1 MCVLGF
7 HRRTTFGTVVSKAF
21 MVLCIVR
28 ETLLMC
34 CLFLTHIPIF
44 YKLIDGKPLVPNLP
58 VGCYEMPHKLRI
70 DFLYHYV
77 CFFFAPTVSFSSSF
91 CQLRFL
97 QASLHL
103 TSVILCKVPF
113 PNFLLQYLLQ
123 QYINHSLLVYCVL
136 LHLSVRVFAINH
148 KMRREDLF
156 SSA

>member
-1 MCVLGF
+1 MLYRSTGLECSPNHIPFCLL
-7 HRRTTFGTVVSKAF
+7 TEIVVELPKCWKIRLLLSHFYLRCKERKEGSHLLDVCFRVSQTDIFQNGVFLKAF

-28 ETLLMC
+28 ETFLMC
-34 CLFLTHIPIF
+34 CLFLTHIPIL

-97 QASLHL
+97 
-103 TSVILCKVPF
+103 
-113 PNFLLQYLLQ
+113 
-123 QYINHSLLVYCVL
+123 
-136 LHLSVRVFAINH
+136 
-148 KMRREDLF
+148 
-156 SSA
+156 